1 MGRLLTFA
9 AIHRQGTTVKRLEVL
24 DGVAKGG

>member
-9 AIHRQGTTVKRLEVL
+9 AIHRQGRTVKRVEGL